1 MPAETAAERGES
13 PGEAAGLR
21 GPRGDAEGGS
31 EANGARPE
39 SKRSGAGRA
48 CGVAKGDQREAAG
61 KACRLPE
68 LPRKPKGSEARE
80 ARQGVALVLGQGSR
94 RLAEPVGRPT
104 QSVRAPGGTKKL
116 TKACMTT

>member
-13 PGEAAGLR
+13 PSEAAGLR

-39 SKRSGAGRA
+39 AKRSGAGRA

-68 LPRKPKGSEARE
+68 LPRKPKGSEAAKQDKAWLWCWAKE
-80 ARQGVALVLGQGSR
+80 ADGLRS
-94 RLAEPVGRPT
+94 P
-104 QSVRAPGGTKKL
+104 
-116 TKACMTT
+116 